1 MNLSEL
7 KKLVQAR
14 IDEKANIIL
23 DEKVVNDG
31 AAFGEL
37 QIYFC
42 LRRILN
48 KKATL
53 EDFGVLHA
61 VSDLLQATGVIS
73 ANQTLGS
80 RVVP

>member
-42 LRRILN
+42 LRLILN
-48 KKATL
+48 KKS
-53 EDFGVLHA
+53 H
-61 VSDLLQATGVIS
+61 S
-73 ANQTLGS
+73 
-80 RVVP
+80 

>member
-42 LRRILN
+42 LRRILCGFH
-48 KKATL
+48 AIRTL
-53 EDFGVLHA
+53 
-61 VSDLLQATGVIS
+61 SP
-73 ANQTLGS
+73 
-80 RVVP
+80 R